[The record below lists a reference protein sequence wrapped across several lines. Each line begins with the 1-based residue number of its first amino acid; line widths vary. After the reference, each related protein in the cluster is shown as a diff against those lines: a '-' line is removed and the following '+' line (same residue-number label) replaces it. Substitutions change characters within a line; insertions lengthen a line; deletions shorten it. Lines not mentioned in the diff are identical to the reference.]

1 MLIRNDINYMPI
13 EQEINHI
20 IKALNSIIRKIKCKK
35 IIFYNNNTLEDI
47 AFLKLFQA
55 NEKRI
60 NADLWYAGDYNDA
73 IIGENIF
80 YFANDF
86 DFILKVVNSILTTNE
101 FAIINTDTLFS
112 EKAIEKKIN
121 GNIEIFKDY
130 SREFLNKILD
140 YYKYEDEIKALNIN
154 MSDRSQEILND
165 YLLKNDL
172 PSKYTREELKSF
184 SMELPPRAVTKGT
197 IYNSITTNYIKGV
210 NKDLEKLTD

>member
-1 MLIRNDINYMPI
+1 MPI

-20 IKALNSIIRKIKCKK
+20 VKALNSIIRKIKCKK

-47 AFLKLFQA
+47 AFLKLFEA
-55 NEKRI
+55 NETRI
-60 NADLWYAGDYNDA
+60 NADLWYVGDYNDK

-86 DFILKVVNSILTTNE
+86 DFLLKVINSILTTNE

-112 EKAIEKKIN
+112 EKASEKKIN

-130 SREFLNKILD
+130 TTKFLEEILKF
-140 YYKYEDEIKALNIN
+140 YNYEDKFKEIETQ
-154 MSDRSQEILND
+154 MSEKSLEILND

-172 PSKYTREELKSF
+172 PSKYTREELKNF
-184 SMELPPRAVTKGT
+184 SMELPPRAITKGT
-197 IYNSITTNYIKGV
+197 IYNSITTNYIKGI
-210 NKDLEKLTD
+210 NKDLERLTD